1 MEMPARR
8 RLAVTAAVAVVSL
21 LALVALASR
30 SGVGS
35 GRGSGAGPEPSEDA
49 VDYLYTFGLALLVVL
64 AAATLWTMRPSAR
77 FARRRGDS
85 RPLWPGL
92 LAAAIVV
99 GAVLLLATQVD
110 LDSRGREGPAP
121 APAAGPPHVEAA
133 PARPPAEPAPQ
144 ASVRWTALLA
154 AAGVVAA
161 AAAVL
166 AVARAR
172 RRRAAAPATSEADLL
187 AELAAT
193 VDDAYIELEAEPDPR
208 RAVIAAYA
216 RMERALA
223 AHGLGRRAFEAP
235 LEYLARIAPALG
247 TARRLVFEL
256 THLYE
261 RARFSAHAIDRE
273 MKADAIATLAAL
285 RDELR
290 EAA

>member
-1 MEMPARR
+1 M
-8 RLAVTAAVAVVSL
+8 TAAVAVVLL

-30 SGVGS
+30 SGGVGS
-35 GRGSGAGPEPSEDA
+35 GRGSGAGPELSQDT
-49 VDYLYTFGLALLVVL
+49 VDYLYPFGLALLVVL

-77 FARRRGDS
+77 FARGRGDS
-85 RPLWPGL
+85 RPLWPAY
-92 LAAAIVV
+92 LAAAVVV
-99 GAVLLLATQVD
+99 GAVLLLATQIEV
-110 LDSRGREGPAP
+110 DSRGGEGPAP
-121 APAAGPPHVEAA
+121 VTATGPPQVEPA
-133 PARPPAEPAPQ
+133 PARPPAEPSPQ

-154 AAGVVAA
+154 AAGVLAA

-166 AVARAR
+166 AFARSR
-172 RRRAAAPATSEADLL
+172 RRRAAPAAASDADLL

-193 VDDAYIELEAEPDPR
+193 VEDAYLELEAEPDPR

-223 AHGLGRRAFEAP
+223 AHGLGRSVFEAP

-247 TARRLVFEL
+247 DARRLVFEL

-285 RDELR
+285 RDELQ